1 MVFKFLKNQLKK
13 GEGSQGEKGHGSQ
26 SIEYEGFTITPTP
39 TKSAGGWTTEGDIAQ
54 QVDGETRTEHF
65 IRAET
70 HTDREQA
77 ITHTITKAK
86 RIIDERSGG
95 L

>member
-13 GEGSQGEKGHGSQ
+13 GEDPQ
-26 SIEYEGFTITPTP
+26 
-39 TKSAGGWTTEGDIAQ
+39 EGDIAQ
-54 QVDGETRTEHF
+54 KIDGETRTEHF

-77 ITHTITKAK
+77 ISHTITKAK